1 VLIFKAMTRF
11 VSLFIIC
18 SYIFSIPTFIQ
29 AQDCEISTENILFY
43 SCNEKAIISLRFH
56 PLELSHDADNILS
69 VTGAYSSGDRF
80 GVEGLAFD
88 GPRLVSSRFQGWDG
102 IFLVSPDG
110 SPYVFNSKDIDL
122 WRTNF
127 DLTIKK
133 DRKKF
138 IELAQAKNWSM
149 IQSHLLISD
158 GVLDLYEVENAR
170 RFVRR
175 MFFTNQSGWGIYQTK
190 TSLTLFEAA
199 NEIKSSINPDMV
211 INLDMGT
218 YNYCQ
223 RSTNLGPKACGELL
237 TNSENLTNLI
247 TIKLTEKN

>member
-1 VLIFKAMTRF
+1 MLIFKAMTRF

-56 PLELSHDADNILS
+56 PLELSHDSDNILS

-110 SPYVFNSKDIDL
+110 TPYVFNSKDIDL

-133 DRKKF
+133 DRKKIYRTRSGKELEYDSISF
-138 IELAQAKNWSM
+138 IDFRWCF
-149 IQSHLLISD
+149 
-158 GVLDLYEVENAR
+158 
-170 RFVRR
+170 RF
-175 MFFTNQSGWGIYQTK
+175 I
-190 TSLTLFEAA
+190 
-199 NEIKSSINPDMV
+199 
-211 INLDMGT
+211 
-218 YNYCQ
+218 
-223 RSTNLGPKACGELL
+223 
-237 TNSENLTNLI
+237 
-247 TIKLTEKN
+247 

>member
-1 VLIFKAMTRF
+1 MTRSA
-11 VSLFIIC
+11 SLFIIC
-18 SYIFSIPTFIQ
+18 LYIFSIPTFIR

-110 SPYVFNSKDIDL
+110 TPYVFNSKDIDL

-133 DRKKF
+133 D
-138 IELAQAKNWSM
+138 
-149 IQSHLLISD
+149 
-158 GVLDLYEVENAR
+158 
-170 RFVRR
+170 
-175 MFFTNQSGWGIYQTK
+175 
-190 TSLTLFEAA
+190 
-199 NEIKSSINPDMV
+199 
-211 INLDMGT
+211 
-218 YNYCQ
+218 
-223 RSTNLGPKACGELL
+223 
-237 TNSENLTNLI
+237 
-247 TIKLTEKN
+247 EKNL